1 MIDIEFLKQL
11 TEVPSVGTACGPV
24 LNLLANR
31 FGEGY
36 ARVAVSDG
44 FCLFH
49 RAGAQLAGV
58 TTVFVA
64 HVDEIGGCVYGPRA
78 DGGFQA
84 RYWGN
89 RPSIFA
95 YAELQAFDY
104 LAQCAEE
111 AFPVTAEIVTVDT
124 PVQVV
129 MPGNS
134 PRAYEIVSY
143 AEEKR
148 LVMHGPS
155 IRPYRTAWT
164 FRQETSI
171 DGDTIDGKAL
181 DPRVTV
187 YAVSEAVRMLDD
199 PRVAA
204 LFVMAEECAM
214 DVAQKAVT
222 YLQRFAPKL
231 SLIVNA
237 DVPSI
242 DNIGEGRL
250 DLPAIRIFE
259 GRNFIDP
266 AFGIRTADLLAE
278 QKIEFHLSAARSGSQ
293 TLLFTPLASTLS
305 IALPSKGVHLPRV
318 QMSLL
323 GTERCITLLH
333 AIGRCSLDGALSP
346 ND

>member
-24 LNLLANR
+24 LNLLAHR
-31 FGEGY
+31 FGDGY
-36 ARVAVSDG
+36 SRIDAADG

-49 RAGAQLAGV
+49 KVGAKVAEV
-58 TTVFVA
+58 TTLFVA
-64 HVDEIGGCVYGPRA
+64 HVDEIGGCVYGPRTE
-78 DGGFQA
+78 GGFHA

-89 RPSIFA
+89 RPGIFA
-95 YAELQAFDY
+95 YADLQGFDY
-104 LAQCAEE
+104 LAASGKE
-111 AFPVTAEIVTVDT
+111 AFPVSGEIVTVEG
-124 PVQVV
+124 PEQVV

-148 LVMHGPS
+148 LVLHGAE
-155 IRPYRTAWT
+155 IRPYRTVWT
-164 FRQETSI
+164 FRQETI
-171 DGDTIDGKAL
+171 IKGDTIDGKAL

-187 YAVSEAVRMLDD
+187 YAVAEAVRTLDN
-199 PRVAA
+199 PRAAA

-222 YLQRFAPKL
+222 YLQRNAPNL

-250 DLPAIRIFE
+250 DMPAIRIFE

-266 AFGIRTADLLAE
+266 SFGIRTADLLAAE
-278 QKIEFHLSAARSGSQ
+278 KVEFHLSAARSGSQ
-293 TLLFTPLASTLS
+293 TILFTPLAPTLS

-318 QMSLL
+318 TMSVL
-323 GTERCITLLH
+323 GTERCTALLQ
-333 AIGRCSLDGALSP
+333 AIGRHSLDGTLQP
-346 ND
+346 QG